1 MTYRRPSFASSP
13 PPRRSAAHSS
23 PSRFGRGGTRSSC
36 ASRARPRRDPS
47 SRSFARDLYKLR
59 RMARP
64 SHVRNAVREVI
75 ADSSRHDWSI
85 DDLTAELAAREVA
98 ADFSSVFRAL
108 AFLEAEGAVSRVE
121 LGDGKARFEPTHGH
135 HEHVR
140 CESCGAVAAVPGC
153 PVETARS
160 QVERA
165 TGFAITG
172 HRLLFSGLCGDCR
185 EAGA

>member
-1 MTYRRPSFASSP
+1 
-13 PPRRSAAHSS
+13 
-23 PSRFGRGGTRSSC
+23 
-36 ASRARPRRDPS
+36 
-47 SRSFARDLYKLR
+47 
-59 RMARP
+59 MARP
-64 SHVRNAVREVI
+64 SHVRDAVRE
-75 ADSSRHDWSI
+75 ALTDSSRHDWAI
-85 DDLTAELAAREVA
+85 DDVLRELRARGVP

-108 AFLEAEGAVSRVE
+108 AYWEREGLVARVE
-121 LGDGKARFEPTHGH
+121 LGDGKARFEAVHSH